1 MIERAAAARLRWLRG
16 SAWSRRHPRLTLS
29 LTLIALLV
37 LALLVLGW
45 RLTRPGARFGP
56 QDVTWIRVQANK
68 DLYVGLDPDYPPFT
82 EWTPDQIDGIEADIA
97 REIGVRLGVKPQ
109 ILIMGTDSLYD
120 SLYTGYVDLI
130 ISGLHVDP
138 TLKEWV
144 HYTRPYYDAGQILVS
159 RADSPVGNM
168 RALDG
173 KTVAVEIA
181 SQGDLAAQRWQRR
194 LHALD
199 VQRYMLPDDAM
210 SAVQAGR
217 ADAALID
224 TVSARLYLDRH
235 DDLVMADKTTVPDGY
250 VIALRKANF
259 RLIDAVE
266 RALNDMIA
274 DGTLDA
280 IINRW
285 L

>member
-1 MIERAAAARLRWLRG
+1 LLM
-16 SAWSRRHPRLTLS
+16 LTP
-29 LTLIALLV
+29 II
-37 LALLVLGW
+37 LGW

-97 REIGVRLGVKPQ
+97 REIGARLGVKTQ

-130 ISGLHVDP
+130 ISGLGVDP
-138 TLKEWV
+138 TLKTWV

-159 RADSPVGNM
+159 RADSPVATM

-210 SAVQAGR
+210 SAVLTGG
-217 ADAALID
+217 ADAALVD
-224 TVSARLYLDRH
+224 TVSARLYLDQH
-235 DDLVMADKTTVPDGY
+235 DGLIMAAKTTVPDDY

-259 RLIDAVE
+259 RLIDAVQ

>member
-1 MIERAAAARLRWLRG
+1 MLERAAALRLRLHRWV
-16 SAWSRRHPRLTLS
+16 AWARRHPRLTL
-29 LTLIALLV
+29 TMLLA
-37 LALLVLGW
+37 LALLGLGW

-97 REIGVRLGVKPQ
+97 REIGNRLGVKTQ

-144 HYTRPYYDAGQILVS
+144 HYTPPYYDAGQILVS
-159 RADSPVGNM
+159 RADSPVANM

-181 SQGDLAAQRWQRR
+181 SQGDLAALRWQRR

-199 VQRYMLPDDAM
+199 VERYMLPNDAM
-210 SAVQAGR
+210 SAVQTGS
-217 ADAALID
+217 ADAALVD
-224 TVSARLYLDRH
+224 TVSAHLYLDQH
-235 DDLVMADKTTVPDGY
+235 DDLVMAAQTTVPDDY

-259 RLIDAVE
+259 RLIAAVE
-266 RALNDMIA
+266 RALHDMIA

>member
-1 MIERAAAARLRWLRG
+1 
-16 SAWSRRHPRLTLS
+16 
-29 LTLIALLV
+29 
-37 LALLVLGW
+37 
-45 RLTRPGARFGP
+45 
-56 QDVTWIRVQANK
+56 
-68 DLYVGLDPDYPPFT
+68 
-82 EWTPDQIDGIEADIA
+82 
-97 REIGVRLGVKPQ
+97 
-109 ILIMGTDSLYD
+109 
-120 SLYTGYVDLI
+120 
-130 ISGLHVDP
+130 
-138 TLKEWV
+138 
-144 HYTRPYYDAGQILVS
+144 VS
-159 RADSPVGNM
+159 RADAPVATM

-210 SAVQAGR
+210 SAVQSGR
-217 ADAALID
+217 ADAALVD
-224 TVSARLYLDRH
+224 TVSARLYLDQH
-235 DDLVMADKTTVPDGY
+235 DGLVMAAKTTVPDDY

-259 RLIDAVE
+259 RLIDAVQ

>member
-1 MIERAAAARLRWLRG
+1 V
-16 SAWSRRHPRLTLS
+16 
-29 LTLIALLV
+29 LV
-37 LALLVLGW
+37 LALLGAGW

-97 REIGVRLGVKPQ
+97 REIGNRLGVKTQ

-144 HYTRPYYDAGQILVS
+144 HYTPPYYDAGQILVS
-159 RADSPVGNM
+159 RADSPVATM

-181 SQGDLAAQRWQRR
+181 SQGDLAALRWQRR
-194 LHALD
+194 LHVLD

-210 SAVQAGR
+210 SAVQAGH
-217 ADAALID
+217 ADAALVD
-224 TVSARLYLDRH
+224 TVSARLYLDQH
-235 DDLVMADKTTVPDGY
+235 DDLVMAAKTTVPDDY

-259 RLIDAVE
+259 RLIAAVE
-266 RALNDMIA
+266 RALHDMIA
-274 DGTLDA
+274 DGTLDT

>member
-1 MIERAAAARLRWLRG
+1 MIENAAAIRSRLRRWY
-16 SAWSRRHPRLTLS
+16 AWTRRHPRLTL
-29 LTLIALLV
+29 IGLLV
-37 LALLVLGW
+37 LALLLLAW
-45 RLTRPGARFGP
+45 HWTRPGARFGP

-68 DLYVGLDPDYPPFT
+68 DLYVGLDPDFPPFT
-82 EWTPDQIDGIEADIA
+82 GWTPDQIDGIEADIA
-97 REIGVRLGVKPQ
+97 REIGNRLGVKTQ

-138 TLKEWV
+138 TLEEWV

-159 RADSPVGNM
+159 RADAPVDSM

-173 KTVAVEIA
+173 RTVAVEIA

-210 SAVQAGR
+210 SAVLTGG
-217 ADAALID
+217 ADAALVD
-224 TVSARLYLDRH
+224 TVSARLYLDQH
-235 DDLVMADKTTVPDGY
+235 DGLVMADKTTVPENY

-259 RLIDAVE
+259 RLIDAVQ

>member
-1 MIERAAAARLRWLRG
+1 MIERAAALCSRLRRWYGWTRH
-16 SAWSRRHPRLTLS
+16 HPR
-29 LTLIALLV
+29 LTLIALLM
-37 LALLVLGW
+37 LTPIILGW
-45 RLTRPGARFGP
+45 RLTRPGGRFGP

-82 EWTPDQIDGIEADIA
+82 EWTPEQIDGIEADIA
-97 REIGVRLGVKPQ
+97 REIGARLGVKTQ

-138 TLKEWV
+138 TLKTWV

-159 RADSPVGNM
+159 RVDSPIGTM

-173 KTVAVEIA
+173 RTVAVEIA

-210 SAVQAGR
+210 AAVQSGR
-217 ADAALID
+217 ADAALVD
-224 TVSARLYLDRH
+224 TVSARLYLDQH
-235 DDLVMADKTTVPDGY
+235 DDLVMADKTTVPDNY

-266 RALNDMIA
+266 HALHDMIA

>member
-1 MIERAAAARLRWLRG
+1 MIERAAALCSRLHRWYVWTRH
-16 SAWSRRHPRLTLS
+16 HPR
-29 LTLIALLV
+29 LTLIALLM
-37 LALLVLGW
+37 LTPIILGW

-97 REIGVRLGVKPQ
+97 REIGERLGVKTQ

-138 TLKEWV
+138 TLESWV

-159 RADSPVGNM
+159 RADSPIGTM

-173 KTVAVEIA
+173 RTVAVEIA
-181 SQGDLAAQRWQRR
+181 SQGDLAAQHWQRR

-210 SAVQAGR
+210 SAVLTGG
-217 ADAALID
+217 ADAALVD
-224 TVSARLYLDRH
+224 TVSARLYLDQH
-235 DDLVMADKTTVPDGY
+235 DGLVMAAKTTVPDDY

-266 RALNDMIA
+266 RALNDMNA

-280 IINRW
+280 IIDRW

>member
-1 MIERAAAARLRWLRG
+1 MIERTAAVRLRLRRWY
-16 SAWSRRHPRLTLS
+16 AWTRRHPRLTL
-29 LTLIALLV
+29 IALLM
-37 LALLVLGW
+37 LTPIILGW

-97 REIGVRLGVKPQ
+97 REIGDRLGVKTQ

-138 TLKEWV
+138 TLKTWV

-159 RADSPVGNM
+159 RADAPVATM

-210 SAVQAGR
+210 SAVQSGR
-217 ADAALID
+217 ADAALVD
-224 TVSARLYLDRH
+224 TVSARLYLDQH
-235 DDLVMADKTTVPDGY
+235 DGLVMAAKTTVPDDY

-259 RLIDAVE
+259 RLIDAVQ

>member
-1 MIERAAAARLRWLRG
+1 MIERTAAVRLRLRRWY
-16 SAWSRRHPRLTLS
+16 AWTRRHPRLTL
-29 LTLIALLV
+29 IALLM
-37 LALLVLGW
+37 LTPIILGW

-97 REIGVRLGVKPQ
+97 REIGARLGVKTQ

-138 TLKEWV
+138 TLKTWV

-159 RADSPVGNM
+159 RADSPVATM

-210 SAVQAGR
+210 SAVLTGG
-217 ADAALID
+217 ADAALVD
-224 TVSARLYLDRH
+224 TVSARLYLDQH
-235 DDLVMADKTTVPDGY
+235 DGLIMAAKTTVPDDY

-259 RLIDAVE
+259 RLIDAVQ

>member
-1 MIERAAAARLRWLRG
+1 MIERAAAVRLRMLHG
-16 SAWSRRHPRLTLS
+16 YAWIKRHPF
-29 LTLIALLV
+29 
-37 LALLVLGW
+37 LALLALLALALLFLGW

-97 REIGVRLGVKPQ
+97 REIGQRLGVKPQ

-159 RADSPVGNM
+159 RAVSPVANM

-210 SAVQAGR
+210 SAVQVGR
-217 ADAALID
+217 VDAALID
-224 TVSARLYLDRH
+224 TVSARLYLDQH
-235 DDLVMADKTTVPDGY
+235 NDLVMSAKTTVPDGY

-280 IINRW
+280 IIDRW

>member
-1 MIERAAAARLRWLRG
+1 MIERAAALRLRLRRWY
-16 SAWSRRHPRLTLS
+16 AWTRHHPR
-29 LTLIALLV
+29 LTLIALLM
-37 LALLVLGW
+37 LTPIVLGW

-82 EWTPDQIDGIEADIA
+82 EWTPEQIDGIEADIA
-97 REIGVRLGVKPQ
+97 REIGARLGVKTQ

-138 TLKEWV
+138 TLENWV

-159 RADSPVGNM
+159 RADSPIGTM

-173 KTVAVEIA
+173 RSVAVEIA
-181 SQGDLAAQRWQRR
+181 SQGDLAAQHWQRR

-199 VQRYMLPDDAM
+199 VQRYLLPDDAM
-210 SAVQAGR
+210 SAVLIGH
-217 ADAALID
+217 ADAALVD
-224 TVSARLYLDRH
+224 TVSARLYLDQH
-235 DDLVMADKTTVPDGY
+235 DSLVMAPKTTVPDDY

-280 IINRW
+280 IVNRW

>member
-1 MIERAAAARLRWLRG
+1 MIERAAALRLRLRRWY
-16 SAWSRRHPRLTLS
+16 AWTRHHPR
-29 LTLIALLV
+29 LTLIALLM
-37 LALLVLGW
+37 LTPIVLGW

-82 EWTPDQIDGIEADIA
+82 EWTPEQIDGIEADIA
-97 REIGVRLGVKPQ
+97 REIGDRLGVKTQ

-138 TLKEWV
+138 TLKTWV

-159 RADSPVGNM
+159 RADSPIGTM

-173 KTVAVEIA
+173 RSVAVEIA
-181 SQGDLAAQRWQRR
+181 SQGDLAAQHWQRR

-199 VQRYMLPDDAM
+199 VQRYLLPDDAM
-210 SAVQAGR
+210 SAVLIGH
-217 ADAALID
+217 ADAALVD
-224 TVSARLYLDRH
+224 TVSARLYLVQH
-235 DDLVMADKTTVPDGY
+235 DGLVMAPKTTVPDDY

-280 IINRW
+280 IVNRW